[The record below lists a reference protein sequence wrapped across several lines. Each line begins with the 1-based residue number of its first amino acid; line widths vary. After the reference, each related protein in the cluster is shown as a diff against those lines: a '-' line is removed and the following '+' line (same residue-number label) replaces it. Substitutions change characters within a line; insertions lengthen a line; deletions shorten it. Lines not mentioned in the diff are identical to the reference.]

1 MIARVALVAIALAAG
16 PAAAQDN
23 PLTRAIPAVDGSSA
37 CFSRSYDAAHL
48 KQHPR
53 QMTQAVLLSL
63 RFDEGA
69 GYHIIRV
76 MLREKNR
83 PAPLHGQSK
92 TGVNALYVVGVCGWS
107 DKANLGV
114 DDKPLIK
121 EFKATSGLDCH
132 AYAGLNTDEEGG
144 DFPIDL
150 AADGK
155 SLTLY
160 LFDQI
165 SAWLGTNQRKG
176 TIGAK
181 LGKEDLIFRL
191 ERVDAAAC
199 RGIERA
205 LRGKE

>member
-1 MIARVALVAIALAAG
+1 MIARAALAIALALGAY
-16 PAAAQDN
+16 PAAAQDD
-23 PLTRAIPAVDGSSA
+23 PLTRAVPAADGSSA

-53 QMTQAVLLSL
+53 QRTQAVLLSL
-63 RFDEGA
+63 RFEASA
-69 GYHIIRV
+69 GNHIIRI

-83 PAPLHGQSK
+83 PAPLHI
-92 TGVNALYVVGVCGWS
+92 VGVCGWS

-114 DDKPLIK
+114 DDKPLIQ

-132 AYAGLNTDEEGG
+132 AYAGLNSDEEGG
-144 DFPIDL
+144 DFPIDF
-150 AADGK
+150 AADGR

-165 SAWLGTNQRKG
+165 SAWLGTNQRKA
-176 TIGAK
+176 TIGAR
-181 LGKEDLIFRL
+181 LGKDDLIFRL
-191 ERVDAAAC
+191 ERVGAASC

>member
-1 MIARVALVAIALAAG
+1 MICRAAVAIALAAS
-16 PAAAQDN
+16 PALAQDN
-23 PLTRAIPAVDGSSA
+23 PLTRAVPEVDGSSA
-37 CFSRSYDAAHL
+37 CFSRAYDAAHL

-63 RFDEGA
+63 RFDESA

-83 PAPLHGQSK
+83 PAPLHI
-92 TGVNALYVVGVCGWS
+92 VGVCGWS

-121 EFKATSGLDCH
+121 EFKAISGLDCH

-144 DFPIDL
+144 DFPIDF

-176 TIGAK
+176 TIGAR
-181 LGKEDLIFRL
+181 LGKDDLIFRL

-199 RGIERA
+199 RGI
-205 LRGKE
+205 